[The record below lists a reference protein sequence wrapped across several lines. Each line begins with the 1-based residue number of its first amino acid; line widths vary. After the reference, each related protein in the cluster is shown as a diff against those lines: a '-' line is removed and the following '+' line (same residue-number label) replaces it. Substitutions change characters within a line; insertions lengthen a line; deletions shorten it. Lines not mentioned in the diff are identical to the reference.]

1 MTSGHLIFI
10 PGVLVIGIFIGF
22 LLGTRAA
29 QDRLN
34 LERKR
39 QEEREEVRR
48 QRAERKAAR
57 AAGQGEPGPT
67 DEK

>member
-57 AAGQGEPGPT
+57 AGGQGDADG
-67 DEK
+67 EK

>member
-1 MTSGHLIFI
+1 VTSGHLIFI

-22 LLGTRAA
+22 LFGTRAA

-48 QRAERKAAR
+48 QRAERKASR
-57 AAGQGEPGPT
+57 AAGGGAPKE
-67 DEK
+67 DE